1 MSLLWNIITFIGVVL
16 GATIYLYYWSYL
28 IKNFKLAIIIA
39 ILTAIFILIVLNANH
54 QQILLS
60 GEVELFIQKMTINKV
75 LAE

>member
-54 QQILLS
+54 
-60 GEVELFIQKMTINKV
+60 
-75 LAE
+75 